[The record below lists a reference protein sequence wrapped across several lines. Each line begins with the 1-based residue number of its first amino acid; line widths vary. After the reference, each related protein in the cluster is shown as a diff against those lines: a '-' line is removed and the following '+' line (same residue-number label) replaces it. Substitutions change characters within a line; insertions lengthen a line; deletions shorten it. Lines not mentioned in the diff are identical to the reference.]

1 MVKLDIEHIYS
12 KPNNLSCFV
21 HPKFNKVF
29 QFINIDTLINQ
40 AKKIVSIFISNNIE
54 TVFFAETGA
63 SPFVFICNELIKKQ
77 NKKIKWI
84 PIKLPRDIP
93 DDISLIIQYFS
104 GKKVDLENV
113 KFKTSDHFS
122 KNIPSLDLLLKNI
135 NHIPLNGSQESLL
148 HVLSDTSIAKALKK
162 PIIFFDEYIDS
173 GRTLYNV
180 IRFLQLFNP
189 KLEFHIVSYFT
200 KLFDTEGHSL
210 ILHSLFNLSRE
221 EQCYDAGVYPF
232 ENRVDLIGYFYLLDQ
247 NLYQKT
253 YVKDFI
259 ASEDLNNSLESDF
272 WLEMERFLSNKM
284 FLENIQNNCKIEDVS
299 NFISENN
306 LIHYL
311 LYLLEKTI
319 SKNCKETEFLF
330 LLFDMYGPIWSPM
343 PDEYHIDFL
352 QAFNANEKV
361 LIKSNVFSKL
371 SNYYIELRNV
381 IIHKIAFECEKRR
394 NNFIQSVKNKL
405 EKEEYEFCKSH

>member
-12 KPNNLSCFV
+12 KPDNLSCFV
-21 HPKFNKVF
+21 HPKFNKNF
-29 QFINIDTLINQ
+29 QLISIDTLINQ
-40 AKKIVSIFISNNIE
+40 AKEIVHILISNNIE

-63 SPFVFICNELIKKQ
+63 SPFVFICNEVIKKQ

-93 DDISLIIQYFS
+93 DDISPIIQYFS
-104 GKKVDLENV
+104 GEKVDLENI
-113 KFKTSDHFS
+113 KLKASDHFS

-135 NHIPLNGSQESLL
+135 NQIPLNGFQESILDG
-148 HVLSDTSIAKALKK
+148 LSDTSIARALQK

-173 GRTLYNV
+173 GRTIYNV
-180 IRFLQLFNP
+180 MRFLQLFNP
-189 KLEFHIVSYFT
+189 KLEYHIVSYFT
-200 KLFDTEGHSL
+200 KLFDTKDHSL
-210 ILHSLFNLSRE
+210 ILHSLFDLSSE

-232 ENRVDLIGYFYLLDQ
+232 ENRVDLIGYFYFLDQ
-247 NLYQKT
+247 DLYQKT

-259 ASEDLNNSLESDF
+259 KSADLNNYQELNF
-272 WLEMERFLSNKM
+272 WSEMEKFLSNKI
-284 FLENIQNNCKIEDVS
+284 LLANIQKNCEIEDVS

-311 LYLLEKTI
+311 LYLLEKDI
-319 SKNCKETEFLF
+319 SANSKETEFLF

-352 QAFNANEKV
+352 QAYKANEK
-361 LIKSNVFSKL
+361 LFIKSNGFSKL
-371 SNYYIELRNV
+371 LGYYIESRDV
-381 IIHKIAFECEKRR
+381 IIHKIAFECEKRKD
-394 NNFIQSVKNKL
+394 NFTQSIKNKL
-405 EKEEYEFCKSH
+405 EEIYEL